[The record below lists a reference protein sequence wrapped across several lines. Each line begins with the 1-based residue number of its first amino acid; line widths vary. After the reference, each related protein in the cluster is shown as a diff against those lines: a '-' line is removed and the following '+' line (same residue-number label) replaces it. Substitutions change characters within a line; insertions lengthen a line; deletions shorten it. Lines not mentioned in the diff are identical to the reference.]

1 MKSETDWRQNSSTNN
16 LLKTISLKFIFMET
30 IAQRVLNLAEPEI
43 LLMAQRSR
51 DLKAQGL
58 DVISLS
64 IGEPD
69 FETPQHIKDAAIE
82 AINENYSHY
91 PPIPGYADLRKAI
104 SDKLMRE
111 NGLNYAPSQIVVSTG
126 AKQALFNAIFATVNS
141 GDEVIIPSPF
151 WATYMDI
158 VTLSEGKS
166 VIVKTSID
174 QSFKM
179 NPKQLE
185 DAITPKTKLVILNSP
200 SNPTGAVYTAK
211 ELEKLAEII
220 KKHPRIKV
228 ISDEIYELILFSDN
242 HCSIAAI
249 PGMLERTIIINGVS
263 KGYAMTG
270 WRIGFTAAPADI
282 AEACVKIQGQ
292 STSAASSIAQM
303 AALAAYKGS
312 LDESVKMCEAFRRRR
327 DLVVSLAEQIPGLKF
342 FKPEGA
348 FYLFPDVSSYF
359 GKSDGKTTINN
370 ATELTMYLLE
380 HALIA
385 TVTGSAFGEPDCL
398 RISFAT
404 SDENLTKGLTRM
416 KSALEKLK

>member
-1 MKSETDWRQNSSTNN
+1 
-16 LLKTISLKFIFMET
+16 MET
-30 IAQRVLNLAEPEI
+30 IAQRVRNLAEPEI

-69 FETPQHIKDAAIE
+69 FDTPQHIKEAAIQ
-82 AINENYSHY
+82 AINDNYSHY
-91 PPIPGYADLRKAI
+91 PPIPGYQDLRKAI
-104 SDKLMRE
+104 SDKLLRE
-111 NGLNYAPSQIVVSTG
+111 NGLSYAPSQVIISTG
-126 AKQALFNAIFATVNS
+126 AKQALFNAMFAVIDH

-166 VIVKTSID
+166 VIVRTSIE

-179 NPKQLE
+179 TPEQLE
-185 DAITPKTKLVILNSP
+185 KAITPKTKLVMLNSP
-200 SNPTGAVYTAK
+200 SNPTGAVYSAE
-211 ELEKLAEII
+211 ELEKLADII
-220 KKHPRIKV
+220 RKHPQIKV
-228 ISDEIYELILFSDN
+228 ISDEIYELISFSGKPV
-242 HCSIAAI
+242 SIASF
-249 PGMLERTIIINGVS
+249 PGMLDRTIIINGVS

-270 WRIGFTAAPADI
+270 WRIGFTAAPVDI

-292 STSAASSIAQM
+292 LTSAASSIAQR
-303 AALAAYKGS
+303 AALAAYEGP
-312 LDESVKMCEAFRRRR
+312 LDESIKMCEAFKRRR
-327 DLVVSLAEQIPGLKF
+327 DIVVDIVKDIPGLKF
-342 FKPEGA
+342 FVPEGA
-348 FYLFPDVSSYF
+348 FYLFPDVSYYF
-359 GKSDGKTTINN
+359 GKSDGKTTIKD

-385 TVTGSAFGEPDCL
+385 TVTGVAFGEPNCL

-404 SDENLTKGLTRM
+404 SDENLKKGLTRM
-416 KSALEKLK
+416 KEALAKLK

>member
-1 MKSETDWRQNSSTNN
+1 
-16 LLKTISLKFIFMET
+16 MET
-30 IAQRVLNLAEPEI
+30 IAQRVRNLAEPEI

-69 FETPQHIKDAAIE
+69 FDTPQHIKEAAIQ
-82 AINENYSHY
+82 AINDNYSHY
-91 PPIPGYADLRKAI
+91 PPIPGYQDLRKAI
-104 SDKLMRE
+104 SDKLLRE
-111 NGLNYAPSQIVVSTG
+111 NGLSYAPSQVIISTG
-126 AKQALFNAIFATVNS
+126 AKQALFNAMFAVIDH

-166 VIVKTSID
+166 VIVRTSIE

-179 NPKQLE
+179 TPEQLE
-185 DAITPKTKLVILNSP
+185 KAITPKTKLVMLNSP
-200 SNPTGAVYTAK
+200 SNPTGAVYSAE
-211 ELEKLAEII
+211 ELEKLANVI
-220 KKHPRIKV
+220 KKHPQIKV
-228 ISDEIYELILFSDN
+228 ISDEIYELISFSGKPV
-242 HCSIAAI
+242 SIASF

-292 STSAASSIAQM
+292 LTSAASSIAQR
-303 AALAAYKGS
+303 AALAAYEGP
-312 LDESVKMCEAFRRRR
+312 LDESVKMCEAFKRRR
-327 DLVVSLAEQIPGLKF
+327 DIVVELVKDIPGLKYF
-342 FKPEGA
+342 VPEGA
-348 FYLFPDVSSYF
+348 FYLFPDVSYYF
-359 GKSDGKTTINN
+359 GKSDGKTTVKD

-385 TVTGSAFGEPDCL
+385 TVTGVAFGEPNCL

-404 SDENLTKGLTRM
+404 SDENLRKGLTRM
-416 KSALEKLK
+416 KEALAKLK

>member
-1 MKSETDWRQNSSTNN
+1 
-16 LLKTISLKFIFMET
+16 MET
-30 IAQRVLNLAEPEI
+30 IAQRVRNLAEPEI

-69 FETPQHIKDAAIE
+69 FDTPQHIKEAAIQ
-82 AINENYSHY
+82 AINDNYSHY
-91 PPIPGYADLRKAI
+91 PPIPGYQDLRKAI
-104 SDKLMRE
+104 SDKLLRE
-111 NGLNYAPSQIVVSTG
+111 NGLSYAPSQVIISTG
-126 AKQALFNAIFATVNS
+126 AKQALFNAMFAVIDH

-166 VIVKTSID
+166 VIVRTSIE

-179 NPKQLE
+179 IPEQLE
-185 DAITPKTKLVILNSP
+185 KAITPKTKLVMLNSP
-200 SNPTGAVYTAK
+200 SNPTGAVYSAE
-211 ELEKLAEII
+211 ELEKLANVI
-220 KKHPRIKV
+220 KKHPQIKV
-228 ISDEIYELILFSDN
+228 ISDEIYELISFSGKPV
-242 HCSIAAI
+242 SIASF

-292 STSAASSIAQM
+292 LTSAASSIAQR
-303 AALAAYKGS
+303 AALAAYEGP
-312 LDESVKMCEAFRRRR
+312 LDESVKMCEAFKRRR
-327 DLVVSLAEQIPGLKF
+327 DIVVELVKDIPGLKYF
-342 FKPEGA
+342 VPEGA
-348 FYLFPDVSSYF
+348 FYLFPDVSYYF
-359 GKSDGKTTINN
+359 GKSDGKTTVKD

-385 TVTGSAFGEPDCL
+385 TVTGVAFGEPNCL

-404 SDENLTKGLTRM
+404 SDENLKKGLTRM
-416 KSALEKLK
+416 KEALAKLK

>member
-1 MKSETDWRQNSSTNN
+1 
-16 LLKTISLKFIFMET
+16 MET
-30 IAQRVLNLAEPEI
+30 IAQRVRNLAEPEI

-69 FETPQHIKDAAIE
+69 FDTPQHIKEAAIQ
-82 AINENYSHY
+82 AINDNYSHY
-91 PPIPGYADLRKAI
+91 PPIPGYQDLRKAI
-104 SDKLMRE
+104 SDKLLRE
-111 NGLNYAPSQIVVSTG
+111 NGLSYAPSQVIISTG
-126 AKQALFNAIFATVNS
+126 AKQALFNAMFAVIDH

-166 VIVKTSID
+166 VIVRTSIE

-179 NPKQLE
+179 TPEQLE
-185 DAITPKTKLVILNSP
+185 KAITPKTKLVMLNSP
-200 SNPTGAVYTAK
+200 SNPTGAVYSAE
-211 ELEKLAEII
+211 ELEKLANVI
-220 KKHPRIKV
+220 KKHPQIKV
-228 ISDEIYELILFSDN
+228 ISDEIYELISFSGKPV
-242 HCSIAAI
+242 SIASF

-292 STSAASSIAQM
+292 LTSAASSIAQR
-303 AALAAYKGS
+303 AALAAYEGP
-312 LDESVKMCEAFRRRR
+312 LDESVKMCEAFKRRR
-327 DLVVSLAEQIPGLKF
+327 DIVVELVKDIPGLKYF
-342 FKPEGA
+342 VPEGA
-348 FYLFPDVSSYF
+348 FYLFPDVSYYF
-359 GKSDGKTTINN
+359 GKSDGKTTVKD

-385 TVTGSAFGEPDCL
+385 TVTGVAFGEPNCL

-404 SDENLTKGLTRM
+404 SDENLKKGLTRM
-416 KSALEKLK
+416 KEALAKLK